1 MMPKLLVAAAL
12 LLAASHLLADQV
24 VLNNGDRLTGTI
36 VKSDG
41 KDLVLKTDYAGEIT
55 IHWDALQGLRPP
67 GTAAHPRRA
76 RSAGRWPPAPG
87 SAPRRSPASG

>member
-41 KDLVLKTDYAGEIT
+41 KDLV
-55 IHWDALQGLRPP
+55 
-67 GTAAHPRRA
+67 
-76 RSAGRWPPAPG
+76 
-87 SAPRRSPASG
+87 